1 MSHYR
6 KHKRTRRTHRRR
18 RSNRNKNMVSI
29 ANSTSRKFM
38 PKVKHG
44 LENVGN
50 SVVKTGEQTLPFFQQ
65 ITRKL
70 LSFGN
75 SKRRRHRRH

>member
-6 KHKRTRRTHRRR
+6 KRRTRTRRRG
-18 RSNRNKNMVSI
+18 NRNKNMLSI

-50 SVVKTGEQTLPFFQQ
+50 NVVKTGEQTLPFFQQ

-70 LSFGN
+70 LSFGAN
-75 SKRRRHRRH
+75 SKRRRRRRRH